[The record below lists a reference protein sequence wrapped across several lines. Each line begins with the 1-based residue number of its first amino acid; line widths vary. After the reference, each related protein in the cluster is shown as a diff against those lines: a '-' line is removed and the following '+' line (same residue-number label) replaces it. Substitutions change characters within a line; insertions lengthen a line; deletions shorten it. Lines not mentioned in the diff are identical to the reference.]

1 MTEMKDATIKSAK
14 PCRKMNEL
22 KEEERTHIRDVWTE
36 NRNQHGFQSKP
47 IPVRWPLRWEVTD
60 KKVTWSDEFLVAIR
74 AYFGAMEKLVAI
86 DFETATATKIP
97 TARRQA
103 MHRHEGLVPETNVV
117 TNNDDVRDRGN
128 DGALDGAS
136 LRLDVCGSCQS

>member
-1 MTEMKDATIKSAK
+1 M
-14 PCRKMNEL
+14 
-22 KEEERTHIRDVWTE
+22 E
-36 NRNQHGFQSKP
+36 N
-47 IPVRWPLRWEVTD
+47 
-60 KKVTWSDEFLVAIR
+60 
-74 AYFGAMEKLVAI
+74 LVAI

-103 MHRHEGLVPETNVV
+103 MVRGMGVYRHEGLAPETNVE

>member
-1 MTEMKDATIKSAK
+1 
-14 PCRKMNEL
+14 MNEL
-22 KEEERTHIRDVWTE
+22 KEEERTHLRDVWIK
-36 NRNQHGFQSKP
+36 NKNQHGFQSKP
-47 IPVRWPLRWEVTD
+47 MPVRWALRWEVTD
-60 KKVTWSDEFLVAIR
+60 KKVTWSNEFLVAIR

-97 TARRQA
+97 TARGQA
-103 MHRHEGLVPETNVV
+103 MVGGMGVYRHDGLAPETNVE

-136 LRLDVCGSCQS
+136 LRLDICGSCQS